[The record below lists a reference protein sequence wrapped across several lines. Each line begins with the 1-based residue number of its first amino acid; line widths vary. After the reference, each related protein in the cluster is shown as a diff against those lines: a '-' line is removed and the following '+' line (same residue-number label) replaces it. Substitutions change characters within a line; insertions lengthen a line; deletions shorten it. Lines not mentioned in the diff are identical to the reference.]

1 MHNFVAL
8 NHCCSMMTE
17 TRHEIASI
25 VAADKSIIHTFVK
38 LEFSL
43 VVAIARVRTPCCDP
57 HWQKWLLG
65 WGIFHYH
72 HLFIFLIARTTAL
85 LLLSQIWVL
94 LLLLVLFHSFT
105 PCPCWCHFLSK
116 ALLLLLEVNDRVCRI
131 LTAAFKKGW
140 VYGVPLMQF
149 HFWEKSLKKLIGNK
163 VRMVLV
169 VIDFL
174 VELLFQLYP
183 Y

>member
-25 VAADKSIIHTFVK
+25 VAVDKSIIHTFVK

-85 LLLSQIWVL
+85 LLLLSQIWV